1 MKLQPLT
8 ASEEDVM
15 RIIWEKATIYFRDLM
30 NAYPEPKPHQ
40 NTISTF
46 LKILVE
52 KHYLNAE
59 KQGRIYLYSA
69 AVSWEDY
76 RKMVTKKFVET
87 YFENSGTLLIQL
99 LVDEN
104 LIQKEDLQLHGA
116 EAHSLTMPAKEDP
129 VRELVRELTSD
140 KKSKKKDKDKKKK
153 KKK

>member
-8 ASEEDVM
+8 VSEEDVM
-15 RIIWEKATIYFRDLM
+15 RIIWERENIYFRDLM

-69 AVSWEDY
+69 AIDWEDY

-87 YFENSGTLLIQL
+87 YFENSGTSLIQL
-99 LVDEN
+99 LTEEN
-104 LIQKEDLQLHGA
+104 LIKKEDLYLAGS
-116 EAHSLTMPAKEDP
+116 EAPSLTMQAEKDP

-140 KKSKKKDKDKKKK
+140 KKSKKKNKDKKKK